1 MWLTAYFL
9 IWPAISAAIL
19 AILCVTLWKDISA
32 AKRSGKSMI

>member
-19 AILCVTLWKDISA
+19 AILCVTLWRDISA
-32 AKRSGKSMI
+32 ARQSGKSMI

>member
-19 AILCVTLWKDISA
+19 VLLCVTLWKDVRLA
-32 AKRSGKSMI
+32 RKSGTSMV

>member
-19 AILCVTLWKDISA
+19 AILCVTLCKDISA
-32 AKRSGKSMI
+32 AKQSGKSMI